1 MGNSIVSQG
10 HIGKWH
16 YMCLNLLFIALGGIL
31 IYAAF
36 SLKRIPVET
45 GSLQA
50 FDKSFLQA
58 LSVDIIRV
66 FAILGVFCSLL
77 FINMLL
83 SVGRFDVTGTIIS
96 LLPIVGVSVL
106 IYFKDSLSLGSVLF
120 ASTSLLFLKINE

>member
-45 GSLQA
+45 GSLLGFELARQ
-50 FDKSFLQA
+50 KSLVNFLCGFVI
-58 LSVDIIRV
+58 S
-66 FAILGVFCSLL
+66 GVFCSLL
-77 FINMLL
+77 SINMLL

-96 LLPIVGVSVL
+96 LLPIIGGFVL
-106 IYFKDSLSLGSVLF
+106 IVFKDSLSLGSVLF
-120 ASTSLLFLKINE
+120 ASTSLLILKISE